1 MLVPT
6 DGQLDREGA
15 LLAERLDRL
24 TRRLDAPY
32 LSEHGRRYRDKT
44 AIRIDKDTP

>member
-1 MLVPT
+1 MKPPT
-6 DGQLDREGA
+6 DEQLDQMAAA
-15 LLAERLDRL
+15 LAAWLDSL

-44 AIRIDKDTP
+44 AIRTDKKGH